1 MNFDLIITF
10 LALGAFVGLAA
21 GLLGIGGGGVMVPM
35 LTAIF
40 LSQQIPADQV
50 VHLALG
56 TSMACIMVTSL
67 SSLRAHHA
75 NGAVVWPLVKIM
87 GAGIVIG
94 TFSAT
99 FIASMISSKAL
110 AIFFACFMGYVALQM
125 FVNAKSAKQK
135 PHQTHTQHDHI
146 SRIELVFASMGIG
159 SISAL
164 VSIGGG
170 SITVPYLT
178 WRKIDIRKAIG
189 TSAAIGFPL
198 SIAGSLGY
206 LISGWSYTP
215 SLPYTYG
222 FINLPAVLLISVTSF
237 FAAPVGAN
245 LTQKLP
251 VATLKKIFA
260 LLLTALSLKMLWN
273 LDLLPCC
280 NF

>member
-1 MNFDLIITF
+1 MNFDLILTF

-40 LSQQIPADQV
+40 LSQNVPADQV

-75 NGAVVWPLVKIM
+75 NGAVVWPLVKLM
-87 GAGIVIG
+87 VLGVVLG

-110 AIFFACFMGYVALQM
+110 AIFFACFMGYVAIQM
-125 FVNAKSAKQK
+125 FSNSKS
-135 PHQTHTQHDHI
+135 TQHASSATHHSI
-146 SRIELVFASMGIG
+146 NRVELVLASIGIG
-159 SISAL
+159 SISAI

-178 WRKIDIRKAIG
+178 WRKVDIKKAIG

-198 SIAGSLGY
+198 SIAGSVGY
-206 LISGWSYTP
+206 LLSGWSHIAP
-215 SLPYTYG
+215 IPFTYG
-222 FINLPAVLLISVTSF
+222 FINLPAVLVISITSF
-237 FAAPVGAN
+237 FTAPIGAN

-260 LLLTALSLKMLWN
+260 LLLATLSLKMLWN
-273 LDLLPCC
+273 LQLLPCC

>member
-1 MNFDLIITF
+1 MNFDLILTF

-40 LSQQIPADQV
+40 LSQNVPADQV

-75 NGAVVWPLVKIM
+75 NGAVIWSLVKLM
-87 GAGIVIG
+87 LPGVVLG

-110 AIFFACFMGYVALQM
+110 AIFFACFMAYVALQM
-125 FVNAKSAKQK
+125 FSNSKSAQHHSTAV
-135 PHQTHTQHDHI
+135 PQHTI
-146 SRIELVFASMGIG
+146 NRIELVLASIGIG
-159 SISAL
+159 SISAI

-178 WRKIDIRKAIG
+178 WRKVDIKKAIG

-198 SIAGSLGY
+198 SIAGSIGY
-206 LISGWSYTP
+206 LLSGWSHAA
-215 SLPYTYG
+215 SVPYTYG
-222 FINLPAVLLISVTSF
+222 FINLPAVLVISITSF
-237 FAAPVGAN
+237 FTAPIGAN

-251 VATLKKIFA
+251 IAMLKKIFA
-260 LLLTALSLKMLWN
+260 LLLATLSLKMLWN
-273 LDLLPCC
+273 LQLLPCC

>member
-1 MNFDLIITF
+1 MNFDLILIF

-21 GLLGIGGGGVMVPM
+21 GLLGIGGGGVLVPM

-40 LSQQIPADQV
+40 LSQNIPVNQV

-75 NGAVVWPLVKIM
+75 NGAVVWPLVKLM
-87 GAGIVIG
+87 SLGVIFG

-110 AIFFACFMGYVALQM
+110 AIFFACFMGYVAIQM
-125 FVNAKSAKQK
+125 LSSAKSSK
-135 PHQTHTQHDHI
+135 HQDNQSSTHHEINQV
-146 SRIELVFASMGIG
+146 ELMLASIGIG
-159 SISAL
+159 SISAI

-178 WRKIDIRKAIG
+178 WRKIALKKAIG

-206 LISGWSYTP
+206 LLSGWSHTP
-215 SLPYTYG
+215 SIPYTYG
-222 FINLPAVLLISVTSF
+222 FINLPAVLVISITSF
-237 FAAPVGAN
+237 FAAPIGAN

-251 VATLKKIFA
+251 VTTLKKIFA
-260 LLLTALSLKMLWN
+260 LLLTLLSLKMLWN
-273 LDLLPCC
+273 LQLLPCC

>member
-1 MNFDLIITF
+1 MNFDLIFIF

-21 GLLGIGGGGVMVPM
+21 GLLGIGGGGVLVPM

-40 LSQQIPADQV
+40 LSQNIPVDQV

-75 NGAVVWPLVKIM
+75 NGAVVWPLVKLM
-87 GAGIVIG
+87 TFGVVIG

-99 FIASMISSKAL
+99 FVASMISSKAL
-110 AIFFACFMGYVALQM
+110 AIFFACFMGYVAIQM
-125 FVNAKSAKQK
+125 FSNAKSSNHKDSQSKA
-135 PHQTHTQHDHI
+135 HHEI
-146 SRIELVFASMGIG
+146 NRLELILASVGIG
-159 SISAL
+159 SISAI

-206 LISGWSYTP
+206 LLSGWSHTP
-215 SLPYTYG
+215 SIPYTYG
-222 FINLPAVLLISVTSF
+222 FINLPAVLVISVTSF
-237 FAAPVGAN
+237 LAAPIGAN

-251 VATLKKIFA
+251 VKTLKKIFA
-260 LLLTALSLKMLWN
+260 LLLAILSLKMLWN
-273 LDLLPCC
+273 LQLLPCC

>member
-1 MNFDLIITF
+1 MNFDLILTF

-21 GLLGIGGGGVMVPM
+21 GLLGIGGGGVLVPI

-40 LSQQIPADQV
+40 LSQNIAADQV

-75 NGAVVWPLVKIM
+75 NGAVVWPLVKLM
-87 GAGIVIG
+87 VLGVVLG

-110 AIFFACFMGYVALQM
+110 AIFFACFMAYVAIQM
-125 FVNAKSAKQK
+125 FFNSTSKSLQNNQ
-135 PHQTHTQHDHI
+135 PSTHHEI
-146 SRIELVFASMGIG
+146 NRVELMLASIGIG
-159 SISAL
+159 SISAI

-198 SIAGSLGY
+198 SVAGSLGY
-206 LISGWSYTP
+206 LLSGWSHTP
-215 SLPYTYG
+215 PTPYTYG
-222 FINLPAVLLISVTSF
+222 FINLPAVLVISITSF
-237 FAAPVGAN
+237 LAAPLGAN

-251 VATLKKIFA
+251 VGTLKKIFA
-260 LLLTALSLKMLWN
+260 ILLALLSLKMLWN
-273 LDLLPCC
+273 LQLLPCC

>member
-1 MNFDLIITF
+1 MNFDLILTF

-40 LSQQIPADQV
+40 LSQNVPADQV

-75 NGAVVWPLVKIM
+75 NGAVVWPLVKLM
-87 GAGIVIG
+87 VLGVVLG

-110 AIFFACFMGYVALQM
+110 AIFFACFMGYVAIQM
-125 FVNAKSAKQK
+125 FSNSKS
-135 PHQTHTQHDHI
+135 TQHASSATHHSI
-146 SRIELVFASMGIG
+146 NRVELVLASIGIG
-159 SISAL
+159 SISAI

-178 WRKIDIRKAIG
+178 WRKVDIKKAIG

-198 SIAGSLGY
+198 SIAGSVGY
-206 LISGWSYTP
+206 LLSGWSHVAP
-215 SLPYTYG
+215 IPFTYG
-222 FINLPAVLLISVTSF
+222 FINLPAVIVISITSF
-237 FAAPVGAN
+237 FTAPIGAN

-260 LLLTALSLKMLWN
+260 LLLATLSLKMLWN
-273 LDLLPCC
+273 LQLLPCC

>member
-1 MNFDLIITF
+1 MNFDLILTF

-40 LSQQIPADQV
+40 LSQNVPADQV

-75 NGAVVWPLVKIM
+75 NGAVVWPLVKLM
-87 GAGIVIG
+87 VLGVVLG

-110 AIFFACFMGYVALQM
+110 AIFFACFMGYVAIQM
-125 FVNAKSAKQK
+125 FSNSKS
-135 PHQTHTQHDHI
+135 TQHASSATHHSI
-146 SRIELVFASMGIG
+146 NRVELVLASIGIG
-159 SISAL
+159 SISAI

-178 WRKIDIRKAIG
+178 WRKVDIKKAIG

-198 SIAGSLGY
+198 SIAGSVGY
-206 LISGWSYTP
+206 LLSGWSHVAP
-215 SLPYTYG
+215 IPFTYG
-222 FINLPAVLLISVTSF
+222 FINLPAVLVISITSF
-237 FAAPVGAN
+237 FTAPIGAN

-260 LLLTALSLKMLWN
+260 LLLATLSLKMLWN
-273 LDLLPCC
+273 LQLLPCC

>member
-1 MNFDLIITF
+1 MNFDLILTF

-40 LSQQIPADQV
+40 LSQNVPADQV

-75 NGAVVWPLVKIM
+75 NGAVVWPLVKLM
-87 GAGIVIG
+87 VLGVVLG

-110 AIFFACFMGYVALQM
+110 AIFFACFMGYVAIQM
-125 FVNAKSAKQK
+125 FSNSKS
-135 PHQTHTQHDHI
+135 TQHASSATHHSI
-146 SRIELVFASMGIG
+146 NRIELVLASIGIG
-159 SISAL
+159 SISAI

-178 WRKIDIRKAIG
+178 WRKVDIKKAIG

-198 SIAGSLGY
+198 SIAGSVGY
-206 LISGWSYTP
+206 LLSGWSHVAP
-215 SLPYTYG
+215 IPFTYG
-222 FINLPAVLLISVTSF
+222 FINLPAVIVISITSF
-237 FAAPVGAN
+237 FTAPIGAN

-260 LLLTALSLKMLWN
+260 LLLATLSLKMLWN
-273 LDLLPCC
+273 LQLLPCC

>member
-1 MNFDLIITF
+1 MNFDLILTF

-40 LSQQIPADQV
+40 LSQNVPADQV

-75 NGAVVWPLVKIM
+75 NGAVVWPLVKLM
-87 GAGIVIG
+87 VLGVVLG

-99 FIASMISSKAL
+99 FIASMISSKVL
-110 AIFFACFMGYVALQM
+110 AIFFACFMGYVAIQM
-125 FVNAKSAKQK
+125 FSNSKS
-135 PHQTHTQHDHI
+135 TQHVNSAAHHSI
-146 SRIELVFASMGIG
+146 NRIELVLASIGIG
-159 SISAL
+159 SISAI

-178 WRKIDIRKAIG
+178 WRKVDIKKAIG

-198 SIAGSLGY
+198 SIAGSVGY
-206 LISGWSYTP
+206 LLSGWSHVAP
-215 SLPYTYG
+215 ISFTYG
-222 FINLPAVLLISVTSF
+222 FINLPAVLVISITSF
-237 FAAPVGAN
+237 FTAPIGAK

-260 LLLTALSLKMLWN
+260 LLLATLSLKMLWN
-273 LDLLPCC
+273 LQLLPCC

>member
-1 MNFDLIITF
+1 MNFDLILTF

-40 LSQQIPADQV
+40 LSQNVPADQV

-75 NGAVVWPLVKIM
+75 NGAVVWPLVKLM
-87 GAGIVIG
+87 VLGVVLG

-110 AIFFACFMGYVALQM
+110 AIFFACFMGYVAIQM
-125 FVNAKSAKQK
+125 FSNSKSGQ
-135 PHQTHTQHDHI
+135 HI
-146 SRIELVFASMGIG
+146 SSATHHSINRIELVLASIGIG
-159 SISAL
+159 SISAI

-178 WRKIDIRKAIG
+178 WRKVDIKKAIG

-198 SIAGSLGY
+198 SIAGSIGY
-206 LISGWSYTP
+206 LLSGWSHAAAIP
-215 SLPYTYG
+215 FTYG
-222 FINLPAVLLISVTSF
+222 FINLPAVLVISITSF
-237 FAAPVGAN
+237 FTAPIGAN

-251 VATLKKIFA
+251 VGMLKKIFA
-260 LLLTALSLKMLWN
+260 LLLATLSLKMLWN
-273 LDLLPCC
+273 LQLLPCC

>member
-1 MNFDLIITF
+1 MNFDLILTF

-21 GLLGIGGGGVMVPM
+21 GLLGIGGGGVMVPI

-40 LSQQIPADQV
+40 LSQNVPADQV

-75 NGAVVWPLVKIM
+75 NGAVVWPLVKLM
-87 GAGIVIG
+87 VLGVVLG

-110 AIFFACFMGYVALQM
+110 AIFFACFMGYVAMQM
-125 FVNAKSAKQK
+125 FSNSKS
-135 PHQTHTQHDHI
+135 TQHASSATHHSI
-146 SRIELVFASMGIG
+146 NRVELVLASIGIG
-159 SISAL
+159 SISAI

-178 WRKIDIRKAIG
+178 WRKVDIKKAIG

-198 SIAGSLGY
+198 SIAGSVGY
-206 LISGWSYTP
+206 LLSGWSHVAP
-215 SLPYTYG
+215 IPFTYG
-222 FINLPAVLLISVTSF
+222 FINLPAVIVISITSF
-237 FAAPVGAN
+237 FTAPIGAN

-260 LLLTALSLKMLWN
+260 LLLATLSLKMLWN
-273 LDLLPCC
+273 LQLLPCC

>member
-1 MNFDLIITF
+1 MNFDLILTF

-40 LSQQIPADQV
+40 LSQNVPADQV

-75 NGAVVWPLVKIM
+75 NGAVVWPLVKLM
-87 GAGIVIG
+87 VLGVVLG

-110 AIFFACFMGYVALQM
+110 AIFFACFMGYVAIQM
-125 FVNAKSAKQK
+125 FSNSKSGQHSSSA
-135 PHQTHTQHDHI
+135 THHAI
-146 SRIELVFASMGIG
+146 NRIELVLASIGIG
-159 SISAL
+159 SISAI

-178 WRKIDIRKAIG
+178 WRKVDIKKAIG

-198 SIAGSLGY
+198 SIAGSIGY
-206 LISGWSYTP
+206 LLSGWSHAAP
-215 SLPYTYG
+215 VPYTYG
-222 FINLPAVLLISVTSF
+222 FINLPAVIVISITSF
-237 FAAPVGAN
+237 FTAPIGAN

-251 VATLKKIFA
+251 VGTLKKIFA
-260 LLLTALSLKMLWN
+260 LLLATLSLKMLWN
-273 LDLLPCC
+273 LQLLPCC

>member
-1 MNFDLIITF
+1 MNFDLILTF

-40 LSQQIPADQV
+40 LSQNVPADQV

-75 NGAVVWPLVKIM
+75 NGAVVWPLVKLM
-87 GAGIVIG
+87 VLGVVLG

-110 AIFFACFMGYVALQM
+110 AIFFACFMGYVAIQM
-125 FVNAKSAKQK
+125 FSNSKS
-135 PHQTHTQHDHI
+135 TQHASSATHHSI
-146 SRIELVFASMGIG
+146 NRVELVLASIGIG
-159 SISAL
+159 SISAI

-178 WRKIDIRKAIG
+178 WRKVDIKKAIG

-198 SIAGSLGY
+198 SIAGSVGY
-206 LISGWSYTP
+206 LLSGWSHVAP
-215 SLPYTYG
+215 IPFTYG
-222 FINLPAVLLISVTSF
+222 FINLPAVLVISITSF
-237 FAAPVGAN
+237 FTAPIGAN

-260 LLLTALSLKMLWN
+260 LLLATLSLKMLWN
-273 LDLLPCC
+273 LKLLPCC

>member
-1 MNFDLIITF
+1 MNVDLILTY
-10 LALGAFVGLAA
+10 LALGAFVGLVA
-21 GLLGIGGGGVMVPM
+21 GLLGIGGGGVLVPM

-40 LSQQIPADQV
+40 LSQNIPVEQV

-56 TSMACIMVTSL
+56 SSMPCIMVTSL

-75 NGAVVWPLVKIM
+75 NGAVVWPLVKLM
-87 GAGIVIG
+87 VVGVVFG

-99 FIASMISSKAL
+99 FIASMISSKIL
-110 AIFFACFMGYVALQM
+110 AIFFACFMAYVAIQM
-125 FVNAKSAKQK
+125 FSRSRPANQKS
-135 PHQTHTQHDHI
+135 HQVITHHEI
-146 SRIELVFASMGIG
+146 NRIELMLTSIGIG
-159 SISAL
+159 SISAM

-206 LISGWSYTP
+206 LLSGWAHTP
-215 SLPYTYG
+215 SIPYTYG
-222 FINLPAVLLISVTSF
+222 FINLPAVLVISITSF
-237 FAAPVGAN
+237 FAAPIGAN

-251 VATLKKIFA
+251 VGTLKKIFA
-260 LLLTALSLKMLWN
+260 LLLAVLSLKMLWN
-273 LDLLPCC
+273 LQLLPCC

>member
-1 MNFDLIITF
+1 MNFDLILTF

-40 LSQQIPADQV
+40 LSQNVPADQV

-75 NGAVVWPLVKIM
+75 NGAVVWPLVKLM
-87 GAGIVIG
+87 VLGVVLG

-110 AIFFACFMGYVALQM
+110 AIFFACFMSYVAIQM
-125 FVNAKSAKQK
+125 FSNSKS
-135 PHQTHTQHDHI
+135 TQHASSATHHSI
-146 SRIELVFASMGIG
+146 NRVELVLASIGIG
-159 SISAL
+159 SISAI

-178 WRKIDIRKAIG
+178 WRKVDIKKAIG

-198 SIAGSLGY
+198 SIAGSVGY
-206 LISGWSYTP
+206 LLSGWSHVAP
-215 SLPYTYG
+215 IPFTYG
-222 FINLPAVLLISVTSF
+222 FINLPAVIVISITSF
-237 FAAPVGAN
+237 FTAPIGAN

-260 LLLTALSLKMLWN
+260 LLLATLSLKMLWN
-273 LDLLPCC
+273 LQLLPCC